1 MSDLPVM
8 TRTRTSLLLL
18 MGKPGAPMKGNERI
32 RVQVGRELRMYMF
45 WTQTLGEE
53 SRV

>member
-18 MGKPGAPMKGNERI
+18 MGKLGALIKGEKGI
-32 RVQVGRELRMYMF
+32 EVQVVERAEDAHVLA
-45 WTQTLGEE
+45 
-53 SRV
+53 